1 MSTTRSRFST
11 PARRVAPPDGQ
22 KSEKKVRSQIL
33 RFKAYRELH
42 HATGAD
48 STCQSVDGDVHDAHS
63 EPSGLA
69 GRRKSR
75 HSLIVRDT
83 HNERG
88 RAVKCSRS
96 SLAMPQRKPVGS
108 RSQCS
113 SKTPCSHAEPAP
125 PRYKCHQLLPRRSC
139 QHAVRRTVM
148 SMWGKCM
155 TCIGAWLGGR
165 GLAYGSG
172 RTHPTRSERQRGRP
186 PTLYRAAASKRIASG
201 VEGSAAARP
210 LHRSTSRLGECTS
223 QPARL
228 VHSSLAFAV
237 LCPAEAAREP
247 SSALRSFSRI
257 FLALLV

>member
-48 STCQSVDGDVHDAHS
+48 STCQTVDGDVHDAHS
-63 EPSGLA
+63 EPSGLV

-139 QHAVRRTVM
+139 QHAVQRTVT
-148 SMWGKCM
+148 SMWGMCM
-155 TCIGAWLGGR
+155 TCMGAWLGGR

-172 RTHPTRSERQRGRP
+172 RTHPEHWERQRARP
-186 PTLYRAAASKRIASG
+186 PTQ
-201 VEGSAAARP
+201 
-210 LHRSTSRLGECTS
+210 HRSGRCGSRQRRNEGPC
-223 QPARL
+223 
-228 VHSSLAFAV
+228 H
-237 LCPAEAAREP
+237 
-247 SSALRSFSRI
+247 
-257 FLALLV
+257 